1 MKAKINKK
9 SLVQTLSHLHS
20 VVEKRNTIPILAN
33 VLIEAKDKSLV
44 LAATDMEIAE
54 LQSISCEVLQDGAV
68 TTPAHILYDIVRKLP
83 DEATIELESVEGKK
97 LEIKT
102 DKISFSLMCLP
113 PNDFPDIHS
122 GEYPDGFDIDTASL
136 RRLIDKTLF
145 SVSTE
150 ETRYY
155 LNGIYLHSIKEKEKE
170 ALRAVATDG
179 HRLSRLSAALPK
191 NANNLEGVIIPRKT
205 VTEIKKIIDNQ
216 DGQVKVQIAKNKIKF
231 SINNVIITSKLLDG
245 TFPDYE
251 RVIPSNNTKEL
262 IVDAQEF
269 IAAVDRVST
278 LSSDRTRAIKFKL
291 SNKVLEITAENP
303 DQGSAKENI
312 SVHYSGENLEI
323 GFNSKYLIDI
333 ARQITGANI
342 KFMLSDK
349 LSPTLMF
356 DEEDNLA
363 LYLLMPMHI

>member
-9 SLVQTLSHLHS
+9 TLVQTLSHLHS

-54 LQSISCEVLQDGAV
+54 LQSISCEVLQEGSV

-83 DEATIELESVEGKK
+83 DEAMIELESIEGKK

-122 GEYPDGFDIDTASL
+122 GDYPEGFEIDTASL

-155 LNGIYLHSIKEKEKE
+155 LNGIYLHSIKEKETE
-170 ALRAVATDG
+170 VLRAVATDG
-179 HRLSRLSAALPK
+179 HRLSRLSASLPK
-191 NANNLEGVIIPRKT
+191 NAHNLEGVIIPRKT

-216 DGQVKVQIAKNKIKF
+216 DGQVKIQIAKNKIKF
-231 SINNVIITSKLLDG
+231 SLNNVIITSKLLDG

-251 RVIPSNNTKEL
+251 RVIPNNNSKEL

-278 LSSDRTRAIKFKL
+278 LSSDRTKAIKFKL
-291 SNKVLEITAENP
+291 SNKALEITAENP

-312 SVHYSGENLEI
+312 SVHYNGENMEI

-333 ARQITGANI
+333 SRQITGANI

-356 DEEDNLA
+356 DEEDSLA

>member
-9 SLVQTLSHLHS
+9 TLVQTLSHLHS

-54 LQSISCEVLQDGAV
+54 LQSISCEVLQEGSV

-83 DEATIELESVEGKK
+83 DNATVELESKEGKK
-97 LEIKT
+97 LEIKA

-122 GEYPDGFDIDTASL
+122 GEYPEGFDIDTESL

-170 ALRAVATDG
+170 MLRAVATDG
-179 HRLSRLSAALPK
+179 HRLSRL
-191 NANNLEGVIIPRKT
+191 ECY
-205 VTEIKKIIDNQ
+205 
-216 DGQVKVQIAKNKIKF
+216 IA
-231 SINNVIITSKLLDG
+231 
-245 TFPDYE
+245 
-251 RVIPSNNTKEL
+251 
-262 IVDAQEF
+262 
-269 IAAVDRVST
+269 
-278 LSSDRTRAIKFKL
+278 
-291 SNKVLEITAENP
+291 
-303 DQGSAKENI
+303 
-312 SVHYSGENLEI
+312 
-323 GFNSKYLIDI
+323 
-333 ARQITGANI
+333 
-342 KFMLSDK
+342 
-349 LSPTLMF
+349 
-356 DEEDNLA
+356 
-363 LYLLMPMHI
+363 

>member
-33 VLIEAKDKSLV
+33 VFIEGKNNSLI

-54 LQSISCEVLQDGAV
+54 LQSISCEINQEGAI

-83 DEATIELESVEGKK
+83 DGANIELESKEGKK
-97 LEIKT
+97 LEIKS
-102 DKISFSLMCLP
+102 DKISFTLMCLP

-122 GEYPDGFDIDTASL
+122 GEYPEGFDIDSDSL

-155 LNGIYLHSIKEKEKE
+155 LNGIYIHSIKEGDKEV
-170 ALRAVATDG
+170 LRAVATDG
-179 HRLSRLSAALPK
+179 HRLSRLSSSLPK

-205 VTEIKKIIDNQ
+205 VTEIKKIIDNYE
-216 DGQVKVQIAKNKIKF
+216 GAVKIQIAKNKIKF
-231 SINNVIITSKLLDG
+231 TINNVIITSKLLDG
-245 TFPDYE
+245 AFPDYE

-262 IVDAQEF
+262 LVDTQEF
-269 IAAVDRVST
+269 IDAVDRVST

-291 SNKVLEITAENP
+291 SNKILEITAENP
-303 DQGSAKENI
+303 DQGSAKESI
-312 SVHYSGENLEI
+312 GVHYNGEPIEI

-333 ARQITGANI
+333 ARQITGGNI
-342 KFMLSDK
+342 KFLLSDK